1 MKNPPSRFSTGL
13 TRRSPLWRA
22 KAGRSVMVARVFW
35 EDLVRVRLSAPRPI
49 KELKIMITVKNEGII
64 LEKTN
69 LGFEN
74 KGVFNPACI
83 QTDGITHMFYR
94 ASNHNEVSSIGY
106 CQLKDNKVVK
116 RLKKPVLFP
125 EYDYEKKGVEDPRIT
140 LLEGTYY
147 LFYTAYDGKNAL
159 ISYATSKDLVHFT
172 KQGLISPKIS
182 YDEAEDIFRE
192 SKVRERY
199 TMFEMFYKERKGKD
213 ILLFEKDASL
223 FPQKFNQKFALLHR
237 ILPGIQIVYF
247 NNFSELTEDR
257 WRDYFK
263 NLGDFI
269 VLDPLFWFENRNIG
283 GGCPPI
289 ETKDGWLIIYHAVE
303 DTPFGKIYHASAAL
317 LDLKNPLK
325 VLGRLKEP
333 LFSPKA
339 SWEKSGVT
347 NNVVFPTGAVVRDKR
362 LYIYYG
368 AADKLIAARSI
379 DLAELLT
386 ELKKSSLKL

>member
-1 MKNPPSRFSTGL
+1 
-13 TRRSPLWRA
+13 
-22 KAGRSVMVARVFW
+22 
-35 EDLVRVRLSAPRPI
+35 
-49 KELKIMITVKNEGII
+49 MITVKNEGII

-69 LGFEN
+69 LEFEN
-74 KGVFNPACI
+74 KAVLNPACFHVN
-83 QTDGITHMFYR
+83 DITHMFYR
-94 ASNHNEVSSIGY
+94 AVNTNDISSIGY
-106 CQLKDNKVVK
+106 CQLKDNKVIK
-116 RLKKPVLFP
+116 RLKEPVLFP

-140 LLEGTYY
+140 FLEGIYY

-159 ISYATSKDLVHFT
+159 IAYATSRDLVHFT

-192 SKVRERY
+192 SKVKEKY
-199 TMFEMFYKERKGKD
+199 TIFEMLYKETGGKD
-213 ILLFEKDASL
+213 ILLFEKDACF
-223 FPQKFNQKFALLHR
+223 FPKKLNNKFALLHR
-237 ILPGIQIVYF
+237 ILPGIQIIYF
-247 NNFSELTEDR
+247 DNFSELTENR
-257 WRDYFK
+257 WRDYLK

-303 DTPFGKIYHASAAL
+303 DAPFGRTYHASAAL

-339 SWEKSGVT
+339 SWEKNGIT
-347 NNVVFPTGAVVRDKR
+347 NNVVFPTGAIVKDKR

-368 AADKLIAARSI
+368 AADKLIAARSV

-386 ELKKSSLKL
+386 ELKKNPL

>member
-1 MKNPPSRFSTGL
+1 MDDEL
-13 TRRSPLWRA
+13 EI
-22 KAGRSVMVARVFW
+22 MVA
-35 EDLVRVRLSAPRPI
+35 
-49 KELKIMITVKNEGII
+49 VKNEGII

-69 LGFEN
+69 LEFEN
-74 KGVFNPACI
+74 KGVLNPACI
-83 QTDGITHMFYR
+83 QKDGITHMFYR
-94 ASNHNEVSSIGY
+94 AINHNDISSIGY
-106 CQLKDNKVVK
+106 CQLKDNKVIK
-116 RLKKPVLFP
+116 RLKEPVLFP

-140 LLEGTYY
+140 FLEGTYY
-147 LFYTAYDGKNAL
+147 LLYTVYDGKNAL
-159 ISYATSKDLVHFT
+159 ISYATSKDLVHFA

-182 YDEAEDIFRE
+182 YNEAANLFRG
-192 SKVRERY
+192 SKVSESY
-199 TMFEMFYKERKGKD
+199 TMFERLYKESVGND

-223 FPQKFNQKFALLHR
+223 FPQKFNHKFALLHR

-247 NNFSELTEDR
+247 NNFSELTEDC

-269 VLDPLFWFENRNIG
+269 VIDPLFWFENSHIG

-289 ETKDGWLIIYHAVE
+289 KTKDGWLIIYHAVE
-303 DTPFGKIYHASAAL
+303 NTQSGKIYHASAAL

-347 NNVVFPTGAVVRDKR
+347 NNVVFPTGAVVRGKR

-368 AADKLIAARSI
+368 AANKLIAAKSV
-379 DLAELLT
+379 DLVELLS

>member
-1 MKNPPSRFSTGL
+1 
-13 TRRSPLWRA
+13 
-22 KAGRSVMVARVFW
+22 
-35 EDLVRVRLSAPRPI
+35 
-49 KELKIMITVKNEGII
+49 MIIVKNEGII

-69 LGFEN
+69 LEFEN
-74 KGVFNPACI
+74 KAVLNPACI
-83 QTDGITHMFYR
+83 QVGDITHMFYR
-94 ASNHNEVSSIGY
+94 AVNHNDISSIGY
-106 CQLKDNKVVK
+106 CQLKDNKVVQ
-116 RLKKPVLFP
+116 RLKEPVLFP
-125 EYDYEKKGVEDPRIT
+125 AYDYEKKGVEDPRIT
-140 LLEGTYY
+140 LLDGTYY
-147 LFYTAYDGKNAL
+147 LFYTAYNGKNAL
-159 ISYATSKDLVHFT
+159 IAYATSKDLVHFA

-182 YDEAEDIFRE
+182 YDKAEDIFRE

-199 TMFEMFYKERKGKD
+199 TMFEMFYKEREGKD

-223 FPQKFNQKFALLHR
+223 FPKKINHKFALLHR
-237 ILPGIQIVYF
+237 ILPGIQIIYF
-247 NNFSELTEDR
+247 DSFSELTEDR

-269 VLDPLFWFENRNIG
+269 ALDPLFWFENRNIG

-303 DTPFGKIYHASAAL
+303 DTPFGKIYHACAAL
-317 LDLKNPLK
+317 LDLKTPLK

-339 SWEKSGVT
+339 PWEKSGVT

-368 AADKLIAARSI
+368 AADKLIAAKSV

-386 ELKKSSLKL
+386 ELKKR